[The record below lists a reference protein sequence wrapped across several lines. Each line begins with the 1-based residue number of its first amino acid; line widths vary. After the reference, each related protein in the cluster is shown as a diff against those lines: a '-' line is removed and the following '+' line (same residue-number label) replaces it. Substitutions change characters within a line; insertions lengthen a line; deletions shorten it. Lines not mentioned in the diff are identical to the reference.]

1 MKAGLAVPISPH
13 ARPYGLTLDDSALY
27 ARTPSWAGSELG
39 RAGCVLRTCLLIT
52 ALALPLS
59 FSFACQGDPSDNADE
74 ETISDPQGCR
84 SIHIIDSSDPE
95 TTTSIGATT
104 TPTSALTGDTSTDAT
119 TNDSSTSSISDATTT
134 ASSTSTSTSTSTTSD
149 ASTSDSSTSNTSN
162 ATTTG
167 VEPKPDGSMC
177 AIDEECV
184 SESCYLIPLL
194 GGFCGECKVDDDCE
208 NGGCTLPNPLAGVGA
223 SCNKGEVGAGCEDD
237 TVCMDP
243 SNNLCGL
250 VLDAS
255 PIIKVQTCGECKVNA
270 DCMDML
276 APNCSPT
283 ISVSDFSGVNT
294 CVADASVENDKACS
308 LVKEG
313 GVPVGNAACMSGKC
327 GVAAVMQVVKIGVCG
342 ECFVDEDC
350 EMGTT
355 CQDAFVDTDTGE
367 VVGAKCV

>member
-1 MKAGLAVPISPH
+1 MNRLNFRALSQRFTCLSIFVTMLAAP
-13 ARPYGLTLDDSALY
+13 LTGCNGDDSMAS
-27 ARTPSWAGSELG
+27 ATDASTSVA
-39 RAGCVLRTCLLIT
+39 
-52 ALALPLS
+52 
-59 FSFACQGDPSDNADE
+59 
-74 ETISDPQGCR
+74 
-84 SIHIIDSSDPE
+84 
-95 TTTSIGATT
+95 TTSE
-104 TPTSALTGDTSTDAT
+104 SE
-119 TNDSSTSSISDATTT
+119 SSTSSGTTAATGDTETGTTGSTTETSDTTVTTT
-134 ASSTSTSTSTSTTSD
+134 T
-149 ASTSDSSTSNTSN
+149 
-162 ATTTG
+162 TTTG
-167 VEPKPDGSMC
+167 VEPQPDGSMC
-177 AIDEECV
+177 SVDDECI
-184 SESCYLIPLL
+184 SESCFNVPLL
-194 GGFCGECKVDDDCE
+194 GGLCGECKVDADCDG
-208 NGGCTLPNPLAGVGA
+208 GGCTIPNPLAGIGA
-223 SCNKGEVGAGCEDD
+223 TCNKGEVGAGCEDD